1 MVVGGT
7 GDQRRPGNRFLYLSW
22 VTVDDAGAT
31 TMFRRAELMLA
42 DVCAETL
49 AAATESGVLQ
59 ARVGLTDAT
68 GNPLCA
74 RVQPATIDWS
84 AAT

>member
-1 MVVGGT
+1 
-7 GDQRRPGNRFLYLSW
+7 
-22 VTVDDAGAT
+22 
-31 TMFRRAELMLA
+31 MFRRAELMLA